1 MSYRQGR
8 PFPPTLRLKWAHG
21 PFHINLLSSTPVC
34 IVAGHVEKS
43 RVTRGMNHSYSVL
56 VSIPVDSGVV
66 LGGAALLLAIA
77 GSVYMLRPVHDLWR
91 RALTNLFFRD
101 YYELGPTIQRFSQE
115 LGALR
120 EQGDVVNLL
129 LDGLVETLNLSGVV
143 FVGLPEGLD
152 PSVLRLIEPDDLGAR
167 RDFATTEGRAGVLRG
182 LVSVDLAASQLSWA
196 TPLMLNPWPGCA
208 ALVLIGPARGSLG
221 LGLLVVG
228 KKRAGGQLRRDDR
241 MLLVTLAHQ
250 AGTALENAVLFAGL
264 KISLAQV
271 EVSTRQLVGAR
282 AEQQLLLREL
292 VNAEERQRAA
302 LARDLHDDALQE
314 VLYLIRH
321 ARLCIELA
329 QHAERTAVV
338 RARVDDVPP
347 GGLRGGATRGE
358 PGAFGAGA
366 GRLTQEL
373 HQIAE
378 RAELA
383 EQRLRALYQG
393 LYPALLPALGLPAAL
408 EELGRELSISGD
420 VSIETACTAEAREA
434 ALGLD
439 GEAALHVYRIAQEA
453 LRNADRHA
461 TARTATLRLTL
472 APPMPPARPTR
483 PGRHLDAR
491 RVLVLEV
498 EDDGRGMALPIDYA
512 ALLRRG
518 HLGLAGMRER
528 AERLGGAL
536 SFVARPEG
544 GIRVALLLP
553 LPDTGAGRGAFDARE
568 LHP

>member
-1 MSYRQGR
+1 MHVA
-8 PFPPTLRLKWAHG
+8 PRLLYH
-21 PFHINLLSSTPVC
+21 LLP
-34 IVAGHVEKS
+34 
-43 RVTRGMNHSYSVL
+43 
-56 VSIPVDSGVV
+56 
-66 LGGAALLLAIA
+66 
-77 GSVYMLRPVHDLWR
+77 
-91 RALTNLFFRD
+91 RALTPAPVRALLRRVARMAARRGG
-101 YYELGPTIQRFSQE
+101 YELGAAVQQFSRD
-115 LGALR
+115 LAALR
-120 EQGDVVNLL
+120 DQDGVVDLV
-129 LDGLVETLNLSGVV
+129 LDGLCETLALSGIA
-143 FVGLPEGLD
+143 FLALPEGPD
-152 PSVLRLIEPDDLGAR
+152 ERILRVVEADDLRAR
-167 RDFATTEGRAGVLRG
+167 GHYATEAGQREALRG
-182 LVSVDLAASQLSWA
+182 LAALDAVSLSASAA
-196 TPLMLNPWPGCA
+196 PLILDPWPGCA
-208 ALVLIGPARGSLG
+208 ALATVGTSGAGEGLALLIIGR
-221 LGLLVVG
+221 
-228 KKRAGGQLRRDDR
+228 KRTGAALRRNDR
-241 MLLVTLAHQ
+241 ALLVTVAHQ
-250 AGTALENAVLFAGL
+250 AATALANAWLVAGL
-264 KISLAQV
+264 QTSLAQV
-271 EVSTRQLVGAR
+271 RISTTQLVEAR
-282 AEQQLLLREL
+282 AEQRLLLREL
-292 VNAEERQRAA
+292 VDAEERQRAA

-338 RARVDDVPP
+338 RARVDDAPP

-491 RVLVLEV
+491 RVLLLEV

-544 GIRVALLLP
+544 GMRVALLLP
-553 LPDTGAGRGAFDARE
+553 PPDNGAGRAASGARE